1 MIREKFFG
9 NQQWTFKSSI
19 KYSKINY
26 SIKVL
31 ILSLQ
36 VRRVGG
42 RLRKKAKF
50 EFLNIIC
57 SRIILQNSITMLLDN
72 KKRYKESGSLWLDF
86 YLLPKTNVLFEK
98 KGLVMWSE
106 FFKHKNWYLRVLWV
120 LTYNHIHT
128 PSLGFCVMIFF
139 CHLLVRSTGCIG
151 TVLWF

>member
-1 MIREKFFG
+1 MNIQVKYKIFKNKLF
-9 NQQWTFKSSI
+9 NQSSDPLLASKKSWWTLAQK
-19 KYSKINY
+19 SKIWIFEYYLLNY
-26 SIKVL
+26 
-31 ILSLQ
+31 
-36 VRRVGG
+36 
-42 RLRKKAKF
+42 
-50 EFLNIIC
+50 
-57 SRIILQNSITMLLDN
+57 SITMLLDN